1 MSELMQG
8 TRFRGYETRREVW
21 VIAGQTFDLTWPADM
36 DVLLDAPRTHQ
47 RFDADGYM
55 PYWAQPWPGAVLLT
69 EAVLAGERGARRP
82 AVEIGCGVGLVSL
95 AAARADWSVTASD
108 YDQDAVAFAALNAE
122 RNGLQ
127 LAGTRIIDFRQSLDA
142 PLYDLVLAAD
152 LLYERRN
159 GQPIARWVASALRP
173 GGTALLSDPNRSAA
187 EGFSDL
193 ARAAG
198 LVTSLVDVE
207 TIGPAG
213 LVIRGRI
220 WRLGLSPRQ

>member
-1 MSELMQG
+1 MSESTQG

-36 DVLLDAPRTHQ
+36 DALLDAPRTHQ
-47 RFDADGYM
+47 RFDGDGYM

-69 EAVLAGERGARRP
+69 EAVLAGERGAGRP

-95 AAARADWSVTASD
+95 AAARAGWSVTASD
-108 YDQDAVAFAALNAE
+108 YDEDAVAFAALNAE
-122 RNGLQ
+122 RNGLG
-127 LAGTRIIDFRQSLDA
+127 LAGARIIDFRQSSDA
-142 PLYDLVLAAD
+142 PPYDLVLAAD

-159 GQPIARWVASALRP
+159 GEPIARWVASALRP

-187 EGFSDL
+187 EGFSDH

-220 WRLGLSPRQ
+220 WRLGLSLM